1 MDMFRHMLDKNQQVQ
16 NEFERWEI
24 SDEKYKEFIEEL
36 IMGEPGENAQ
46 RVSTLLHMVTIY

>member
-1 MDMFRHMLDKNQQVQ
+1 MFRHMLDKNQQVQ

-46 RVSTLLHMVTIY
+46 RVSTLLHMVTVY